1 MKGRVFLFYRERG
14 KIELFNFSDKVSQD
28 RDSQGLSGKASRMV
42 EVQRLGM
49 AARSGT

>member
-1 MKGRVFLFYRERG
+1 MKGRVFLFHKKGG
-14 KIELFNFSDKVSQD
+14 KIELVNFSNKVSQG
-28 RDSQGLSGKASRMV
+28 RDSQGLSGKAGRMV